1 MSNTLLIDFV
11 GIRIISEAAIFNY
24 IPKGHPHRPASNA
37 ILFIRKGRVVLKE
50 FVYTY
55 NLESNHFLFID
66 SNHVYEVIEVSDDL
80 EITLLGYQGDF
91 LERISFKMNKI
102 QVYRSLKSQVSRN
115 FELQANQ
122 VDILYSSLDQ
132 IERILSSKEV
142 FVYLNEIIEHSFIMA
157 MYQVASVVEK
167 DSANRYI
174 TISRSQKLVND
185 FIFLV
190 SENYLQNKHVKFYAE
205 KLGITMRYLSAVV
218 KAETSKTPQDF
229 INEFIV
235 TETKARLSNTS
246 KTIKEIAF
254 ELSFYDQYTFSNF
267 VFKHL
272 GVRPSE
278 YRSQFLK

>member
-1 MSNTLLIDFV
+1 MSNKLSNNFV
-11 GIRIISEAAIFNY
+11 GIRIISEAAIFNH
-24 IPKGHPHRPASNA
+24 IPKGHPHRPVSNA

-66 SNHVYEVIEVSDDL
+66 CNHVYEVIEVSDDL

-102 QVYRSLKSQVSRN
+102 QVYRSLKAQVSRN
-115 FELQANQ
+115 FELQPNQ

-132 IERILSSKEV
+132 IERILSSKKV
-142 FVYLNEIIEHSFIMA
+142 FVYLNEIIEHCFIMA

-185 FIFLV
+185 FVFLV
-190 SENYLQNKHVKFYAE
+190 SENYLQNKHVQFYAE

-218 KAETSKTPQDF
+218 KAETNKTPQDF
-229 INEFIV
+229 INEFII

-254 ELSFYDQYTFSNF
+254 ELNFYDQYTFSNF